1 MRAMLEAVVLATS
14 LLAAC
19 ASTPPLPAH
28 AARPVVEVE
37 RWEIWDGDQLLGV
50 LRRLEI
56 RDPGGAQ
63 TFFRVED
70 VHGRW
75 LGHATAAGRFSRR
88 VPFQTEEQDLGVWSL
103 SRGVAELVAAR
114 GAVRLQPVPL
124 DVGTM
129 RR

>member
-1 MRAMLEAVVLATS
+1 MRVKPEVVLAAS
-14 LLAAC
+14 VLAAC
-19 ASTPPLPAH
+19 AGEPRPLEH

-37 RWEIWDGDQLLGV
+37 RWEVWDGDRQVGV

-56 RDPGGAQ
+56 RDPGGAL

-70 VHGRW
+70 AHGRW

-103 SRGVAELVAAR
+103 PRGVAELVAAR
-114 GAVRLQPVPL
+114 GSVRLQPVPL
-124 DVGTM
+124 DADA
-129 RR
+129 RRH